1 MIRAMSTDTL
11 YIIIAILVFPAL
23 WLFAWF
29 LDRIWPG
36 MSELRKTRPP
46 GIRMPKGPKGEKR
59 PADAEAGT
67 AWLLQAENFKLR
79 HYRG

>member
-1 MIRAMSTDTL
+1 MIGAMSTDTL

-36 MSELRKTRPP
+36 MSEPRKTEASRDQNAQRP
-46 GIRMPKGPKGEKR
+46 
-59 PADAEAGT
+59 
-67 AWLLQAENFKLR
+67 
-79 HYRG
+79 